1 MAVTASGSMLGRARS
16 PLAWVRLIAGLWLFA
31 AGVVLGLRSGMGVG
45 PWDVLHDGI
54 RLVTPLP
61 FGVATIVVGLV
72 VLVAGVVAGVRPGPG
87 TVVNMVV
94 VGVFCD
100 AMLASGVGAGLKSGA
115 IPLRLGA
122 VILGVALVAAGSAL
136 YIGAGL
142 GSGPRDSL
150 MLALSARTGVR
161 VGIVRAVIEGTV
173 LLGGFLLG
181 GSAGV
186 GTILF
191 AFGIGPTVELAFRL
205 FRVEV
210 PDRRR
215 PRLEAA
221 REPCANCESG

>member
-1 MAVTASGSMLGRARS
+1 MLGRARS

-54 RLVTPLP
+54 RQVTPLP

-94 VGVFCD
+94 VGVFAD
-100 AMLASGVGAGLKSGA
+100 AMLASGVGAGLRSGA

-191 AFGIGPTVELAFRL
+191 AFGIGPAVELAFRL

-215 PRLEAA
+215 PRLEPA
-221 REPCANCESG
+221 REPCGNCQSG